1 MQTLQGFRDYTP
13 AEMRKRE
20 YLIACIKTVYE
31 RFGFEPIDT
40 PALEYAELL
49 MGKYGEDEKLIYHF
63 QDHGDRHV
71 ALRYDLTVPLAR
83 FVANHPE
90 LPKPFKRY
98 HVAPVWR
105 ADSPQKGRLREFK
118 QFDADIIG
126 SSSPLADAE
135 ILIIMTEIMKAI
147 DVSNYAIKVNHRGV
161 INGMLRN
168 IGVLSKDIPLVM
180 RTVDKIAKIGPE
192 KVKSILSDV
201 LEQKVIDDI
210 MKFIEAVD
218 EEVAMA
224 DLTQLFEGDVE
235 ALAALQNLKEIL
247 SILPSGVAKNI
258 RLDLSIMRGLDYYTG
273 LIYETYLTSGEN
285 VGGIIQGGR
294 YDNLMNQLAGVS
306 VPAIGTSFGV
316 DRMLAAIGDKE
327 IDFEFPI
334 FMPVFPG
341 LEKESVE
348 LAQKIR
354 DMGINVS
361 LSAID
366 GKIGKQMQYAN
377 SIGAKFVLL
386 YGEEEVK
393 KNIVQVRNML
403 TGEQSGL
410 DVKDMPALVDEIN
423 QSSEERSKIKD

>member
-1 MQTLQGFRDYTP
+1 M
-13 AEMRKRE
+13 
-20 YLIACIKTVYE
+20 
-31 RFGFEPIDT
+31 
-40 PALEYAELL
+40 
-49 MGKYGEDEKLIYHF
+49 
-63 QDHGDRHV
+63 
-71 ALRYDLTVPLAR
+71 
-83 FVANHPE
+83 
-90 LPKPFKRY
+90 
-98 HVAPVWR
+98 W
-105 ADSPQKGRLREFK
+105 
-118 QFDADIIG
+118 
-126 SSSPLADAE
+126 
-135 ILIIMTEIMKAI
+135 
-147 DVSNYAIKVNHRGV
+147 
-161 INGMLRN
+161 
-168 IGVLSKDIPLVM
+168 
-180 RTVDKIAKIGPE
+180 
-192 KVKSILSDV
+192 
-201 LEQKVIDDI
+201 
-210 MKFIEAVD
+210 
-218 EEVAMA
+218 
-224 DLTQLFEGDVE
+224 
-235 ALAALQNLKEIL
+235 
-247 SILPSGVAKNI
+247 
-258 RLDLSIMRGLDYYTG
+258 
-273 LIYETYLTSGEN
+273 
-285 VGGIIQGGR
+285 GIIQGGR